1 MEIIQKAGKAGK
13 TQLFLWFSLKKY
25 GKAGKTQLLFW
36 CSLKKAGQ
44 AVKTPIFLCFI
55 LKQAGKAAE
64 NNGFGSQEDHFEN
77 QKGHQTYTLD
87 PCYGFI

>member
-1 MEIIQKAGKAGK
+1 MISNLLGAGPLNIAHRWKIIEKAGKAVK
-13 TQLFLWFSLKKY
+13 TQL
-25 GKAGKTQLLFW
+25 
-36 CSLKKAGQ
+36 
-44 AVKTPIFLCFI
+44 FLCFI